1 MTCNNA
7 RTLSIVITSN
17 HMHLDVIQL
26 SFSFVRIAVVSCCCV
41 SFKVGMYLCVFCN
54 HFVV

>member
-26 SFSFVRIAVVSCCCV
+26 SFSFVRIAVVSCCFESRDVPVC
-41 SFKVGMYLCVFCN
+41 FL
-54 HFVV
+54 

>member
-7 RTLSIVITSN
+7 STLLIVNTAN

-26 SFSFVRIAVVSCCCV
+26 NFSFVRIAVVSCHCV
-41 SFKVGMYLCVFCN
+41 LFEVGMYLCFL
-54 HFVV
+54 